1 MSIEPRKEKKG
12 ETGEVRSLPK
22 ELWPSADRSAWEA
35 ACRPG
40 LRLIRGGAAS
50 HMRPVTQKDLAKR
63 YGYFLD
69 FLCRFGRID
78 LDANAGAQV
87 TLENIE
93 QYVDELKKRVSS
105 VTVYGSIQKL
115 RSFTQLI
122 APDCDLAWL
131 KEIERELCSQIR
143 PKSKWDRVVLAEVI
157 SETALT
163 LIAEAELSV
172 KLPKLSRARMVRNG
186 LMLPLLAQY
195 PIRLKNFAAL
205 ELGRSLVKIDETWW
219 ILLTAAETKEKRAD
233 ERPIEHEIAEALEK
247 YLDEYRPILCR
258 GTAQTNALWVGI
270 DGTAMAECSIRET
283 VTETTRSVLGVAIN
297 PHLFRTA
304 ASTTAA
310 IHAADKPHLGSA
322 VLHHSHPTVTLENY
336 CSSLCRARFQTLLDS
351 HSAAKRRRSLGN
363 RIVQLFLRADAC
375 ALYETFLSSP
385 QTRLSGS
392 ALPTSLK

>member
-1 MSIEPRKEKKG
+1 
-12 ETGEVRSLPK
+12 
-22 ELWPSADRSAWEA
+22 
-35 ACRPG
+35 
-40 LRLIRGGAAS
+40 
-50 HMRPVTQKDLAKR
+50 MRPVTQKDLAKR

-186 LMLPLLAQY
+186 LML
-195 PIRLKNFAAL
+195 RCW
-205 ELGRSLVKIDETWW
+205 RSI
-219 ILLTAAETKEKRAD
+219 
-233 ERPIEHEIAEALEK
+233 P
-247 YLDEYRPILCR
+247 
-258 GTAQTNALWVGI
+258 
-270 DGTAMAECSIRET
+270 
-283 VTETTRSVLGVAIN
+283 
-297 PHLFRTA
+297 
-304 ASTTAA
+304 
-310 IHAADKPHLGSA
+310 SA
-322 VLHHSHPTVTLENY
+322 
-336 CSSLCRARFQTLLDS
+336 
-351 HSAAKRRRSLGN
+351 
-363 RIVQLFLRADAC
+363 
-375 ALYETFLSSP
+375 
-385 QTRLSGS
+385 
-392 ALPTSLK
+392 